1 MNHQE
6 KLMIMFRDLGERGVK
21 RGAMEPWLYR
31 ALWKVG
37 VPITPPHFANFA
49 TNVLLMGAWFAGFML
64 FVWQLLFRHRGLS
77 FSRAF
82 AAALWSGLLLGVTW
96 GVYYRWQARASYH
109 YRTGK
114 IIPAK

>member
-1 MNHQE
+1 M
-6 KLMIMFRDLGERGVK
+6 
-21 RGAMEPWLYR
+21 APWLYR

-64 FVWQLLFRHRGLS
+64 FVWQLLFRHRDLS

-82 AAALWSGLLLGVTW
+82 AGALWSGLLLGVTW
-96 GVYYRWQARASYH
+96 GVYYRWQARKLSLPNWKDYPSKVISPDA
-109 YRTGK
+109 
-114 IIPAK
+114 AADA